1 MEGHLVRSD
10 LNKQDDFTQA
20 GQFYTALFPV
30 QQEHL
35 VNNLSADFAGISHKT
50 RRIVLTYLSN
60 ASPEMGERVVR
71 QIEMQTKG

>member
-10 LNKQDDFTQA
+10 LPKQDDFTQA
-20 GQFYTALFPV
+20 GQFYHALSLV
-30 QQEHL
+30 QQDHL
-35 VNNLSADFAGISHKT
+35 VNNLSADLAGISHET
-50 RRIVLTYLSN
+50 RRIVLTYLYN